1 MICFFLPVLVFV
13 PFDTPTPILPHPL
26 LLSVHELCTYLY
38 QHSDDRG
45 KMWAMLCCI
54 THHAIH
60 DHFTEA
66 RDLLLMSHI
75 QESIQV
81 VDIGTQILYN
91 RMMVTLGLCAFRKGL
106 INEAHDCLREICSG
120 RVKEL
125 LAQGINLSRFQEKN
139 VEQEKAER
147 RRLMPYHMHINLELL
162 ECCHLTAAMLRE
174 VPNMASE
181 VTEVRKWVISKVFRR
196 HMEHFEHQVFSGPP
210 ENIRD
215 HIIAAANA
223 LMVGERRKCSDIIL
237 GLDVWKLIPG
247 EGQPANVKV
256 SIVVVNH

>member
-1 MICFFLPVLVFV
+1 MMC
-13 PFDTPTPILPHPL
+13 
-26 LLSVHELCTYLY
+26 Y
-38 QHSDDRG
+38 
-45 KMWAMLCCI
+45 I

-60 DHFTEA
+60 DHFAEA

-75 QESIQV
+75 QDNIQM

-106 INEAHDCLREICSG
+106 INEAHDCLREVCSG

-125 LAQGINLSRFQEKN
+125 LAQGVNMSRFQEKN

-162 ECCHLTAAMLRE
+162 ECCHLIAAMLRE
-174 VPNMASE
+174 VPNMANE
-181 VTEVRKWVISKVFRR
+181 ATVVRKWVISKVFRR
-196 HMEHFEHQVFSGPP
+196 HMEHFEHQVFTGPP

-215 HIIAAANA
+215 HVIAAAHA
-223 LMVGERRKCSDIIL
+223 LMQGEWRKCSAIIL
-237 GLDVWKLIPG
+237 GLDVWKLVPG

-256 SIVVVNH
+256 SSSGSQLFWRRMLLDSCVQQQQQSLMSYLLLPLSVCTCGLSSSSTFRP